1 MQQGFAGKGI
11 SGYRNAM
18 DGENND
24 KALERIDRA
33 LARIEAAARQRP
45 RGDTQLEA
53 RHDRLRAVVA
63 STIARLDGL
72 IAGGGR

>member
-1 MQQGFAGKGI
+1 
-11 SGYRNAM
+11 M

-45 RGDTQLEA
+45 HGDTQLEA

>member
-1 MQQGFAGKGI
+1 
-11 SGYRNAM
+11 M
-18 DGENND
+18 DGVNNE
-24 KALERIDRA
+24 KTLERIDHA
-33 LARIEAAARQRP
+33 LARIEAAIGQRP

-72 IAGGGR
+72 IAGGER